1 MKQIRKTVDIVLPLL
16 LLLAGITLAVMG
28 IWRGELQDILR
39 KAVVICLECIG
50 IG

>member
-1 MKQIRKTVDIVLPLL
+1 MSMPKIDLALVILLFGIVYISL
-16 LLLAGITLAVMG
+16 G
-28 IWRGELQDILR
+28 IWNGELDEILQ

>member
-1 MKQIRKTVDIVLPLL
+1 MNISGKAVIAIRAVALSMGLGLVVLGILSRETVEI
-16 LLLAGITLAVMG
+16 M
-28 IWRGELQDILR
+28 Q

>member
-1 MKQIRKTVDIVLPLL
+1 MKKKTIAYT
-16 LLLAGITLAVMG
+16 LLATALAFIVIGIAQGDYT
-28 IWRGELQDILR
+28 DTLR